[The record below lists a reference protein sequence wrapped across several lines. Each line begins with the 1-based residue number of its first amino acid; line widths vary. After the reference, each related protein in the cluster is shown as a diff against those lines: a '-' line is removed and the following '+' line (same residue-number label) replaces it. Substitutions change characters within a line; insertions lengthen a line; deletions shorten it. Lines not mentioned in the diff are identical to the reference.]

1 VAKFPE
7 VTLTKEEGPKKILSV
22 SPKRIDRRYAIQRKD
37 YECGDDS
44 ATDFAYVLALLR
56 RGFGQDEITERL
68 LDERSDWTHHK
79 GERRQNAYIERTI
92 KRAVEII
99 NE

>member
-1 VAKFPE
+1 LGFNCQDETPSGA
-7 VTLTKEEGPKKILSV
+7 LS
-22 SPKRIDRRYAIQRKD
+22 IQWFN
-37 YECGDDS
+37 E
-44 ATDFAYVLALLR
+44 L